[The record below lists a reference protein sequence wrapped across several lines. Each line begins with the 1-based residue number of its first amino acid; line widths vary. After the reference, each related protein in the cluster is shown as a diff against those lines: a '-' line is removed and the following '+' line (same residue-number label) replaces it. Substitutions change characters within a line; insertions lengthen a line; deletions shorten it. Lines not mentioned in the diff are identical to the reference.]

1 MSPSKNSER
10 EAREARERLRR
21 YNARQSVHDASVAR
35 RKRDNWFAIGAIVVV
50 AALATVAQLFYFNGG
65 PGTPT
70 PEPTASSTPAPTET
84 PAAGANVGNVPDPG
98 LAENRVWTGAIT
110 LNNVA
115 LGIQLDGATAPQA
128 VSSLI
133 QDSQSG
139 YFDGKT
145 CHRLL
150 SSESAGLLQCGS
162 LTGDGS
168 PDPAYAFGPI
178 ENAPADGLYPA
189 GTIAMARVGDNAFSN
204 DHQLFIVF
212 SDATLPND
220 TAGGYTVVGQV
231 TSGLEDLKTQIT
243 DAGVADDKGTPVTPT
258 TITSFTIQ

>member
-70 PEPTASSTPAPTET
+70 PEPTASSTPSPTDT
-84 PAAGANVGNVPDPG
+84 PAAGQNVGDVPDPS

-133 QDSQSG
+133 QDSRNG

-145 CHRLL
+145 CHRLVTG
-150 SSESAGLLQCGS
+150 ESAALLQCGS
-162 LTGDGS
+162 QNGDGAS
-168 PDPAYAFGPI
+168 DPTYSFGPI
-178 ENAPADGLYPA
+178 ENAPVDGLYPA
-189 GTIAMARVGDNAFSN
+189 GTIAMARGADAYSN
-204 DHQLFIVF
+204 GRQFFIVF
-212 SDATLPND
+212 GDTTLPGD
-220 TAGGYTVVGQV
+220 TGGYTVVGQV
-231 TSGLEDLKTQIT
+231 TSGLDDLKTQIT
-243 DAGVADDKGTPVTPT
+243 DAGESEGDGDGPPVTPT